1 MDMSILSGVTS
12 ILTPLAGFVAG
23 VVNRKLDMQEA
34 QLKRSHDIV
43 VLEKTGQLQLASK
56 DFDNLTAALNADASI
71 EVTTPWMADLR
82 ASVRPMIT
90 YTCCI
95 SAIAFALA
103 GIDNE
108 TVTGLA
114 LLSVSYYF
122 GARPAGLAR
131 KYSLAT

>member
-43 VLEKTGQLQLASK
+43 MLEKTGQLQLASK
-56 DFDNLTAALNADASI
+56 DFDSLKAALEADASI
-71 EVTTPWMADLR
+71 ESTSIWMADLR
-82 ASVRPMIT
+82 ASVRPLIT
-90 YTCCI
+90 YFFGL
-95 SAIAFALA
+95 SAVSFALV
-103 GIDNE
+103 GIDNDA
-108 TVTGLA
+108 VTGLA